1 MATKQMTK
9 TQRAARAK
17 GWKRKHY
24 ENFELPSGACADL
37 QRPRLTTLIMKDG
50 NIPNSLIGTLFDG
63 GTQKQKQ
70 AKFDKMGDDEKV
82 EHIKNMMYL
91 SNQIAVAAFV
101 SPKIVTEGEADYEA
115 DEIHLDD
122 LGDEDKDFLSSWVMG
137 QGSAPEEALKR
148 FLEQRQK
155 AGVEAA

>member
-37 QRPRLTTLIMKDG
+37 QSPRLTTLIMKDG

-63 GTQKQKQ
+63 GTQK
-70 AKFDKMGDDEKV
+70 
-82 EHIKNMMYL
+82 NMMYL
-91 SNQIAVAAFV
+91 SNQIAIAAFV
-101 SPKIVTEGEADYEA
+101 SPKIVREGEADYEN